1 MVSSEGGSGLGQ
13 LLQAHQ
19 ELRLTCSNFLTDGGK
34 KRGLDEIIRYL
45 CVYQELDGLFRLM
58 LVFEMKHQMP
68 QHWTT
73 LETIHF
79 DV

>member
-1 MVSSEGGSGLGQ
+1 VASSEGGSGLGQ

-19 ELRLTCSNFLTDGGK
+19 ELRLTCSNFLTDGRQK
-34 KRGLDEIIRYL
+34 MGLDEIIRDL

-58 LVFEMKHQMP
+58 LVEMKHPMP
-68 QHWTT
+68 KHWTT
-73 LETIHF
+73 LEAIHF